1 MDGSKLRMV
10 KAKGYSQDYLLVA
23 GLIYH
28 WRKLKPDNDELKAM
42 ALAIADIGAYV
53 KGLEDDI
60 RAYSRLVEETENN
73 KND

>member
-1 MDGSKLRMV
+1 MAGNKLRAV
-10 KAKGYSQDYLLVA
+10 KAKGYADDYLLVA

-53 KGLEDDI
+53 KSLEDDI
-60 RAYSRLVEETENN
+60 RAYSRLVEETD
-73 KND
+73 KQQ